1 MVMSCYANSMCVRA
15 WTEET
20 ARRDE
25 TGDSISNIC
34 PLGATD
40 VLFKN
45 DSVFDELDK
54 YNAYCVFRSK

>member
-1 MVMSCYANSMCVRA
+1 MVMSCYANRMCVRA

-45 DSVFDELDK
+45 VVILG
-54 YNAYCVFRSK
+54 VR